1 MTKRFI
7 AGAVCPR
14 CGAQDSIRA
23 ERDETRQL
31 IVRDCVECGF
41 IDELTDQ
48 SEQQELPTRVTP
60 KPTKPEPEV
69 QAIKFFPNPGLS
81 RKDH

>member
-23 ERDETRQL
+23 ERDEEKHVL
-31 IVRDCVECGF
+31 NRDCVECDF
-41 IDELTDQ
+41 TDALYDTPQ
-48 SEQQELPTRVTP
+48 SEIKTRVTP
-60 KPTKPEPEV
+60 PDPLADVPAQPINIMDPGKTK
-69 QAIKFFPNPGLS
+69 
-81 RKDH
+81 H